1 MLTLI
6 IVIGLISV
14 AIVIF
19 LIPVLGGRDESPS
32 PSISGSDDSR
42 LIRADFDE
50 RAKAERLI
58 ENEAKHNPAT
68 NADFTKKIIWI
79 AVIAV
84 AAFTFFYVSM
94 L

>member
-19 LIPVLGGRDESPS
+19 LIPVLGGDESPS
-32 PSISGSDDSR
+32 PSIPDSDDSR
-42 LIRADFDE
+42 PIGAGFDN

-58 ENEAKHNPAT
+58 EYEDKHNPAT
-68 NADFTKKIIWI
+68 NADFIKKIIWI

-84 AAFTFFYVSM
+84 AVFTFFYVSM